1 MVIVAVLGDL
11 GSGKTTNAVRIV
23 KLTKQ
28 MHPEKTIYSNIHL
41 NNLSYKPL
49 DLMELYLNQPDEKNI
64 IIFGDEFYNM
74 MDSRISSS
82 YRNIIESYYVAMSR
96 KAKADFILTMQY
108 EKFVDCRLAP
118 FVKVKYIME
127 GIPVNYFFYMAGKKY
142 SYIRYHPFMFKMNI
156 FDERSGKLVVTEKIF
171 NGSRWF
177 KEFDSYKIV
186 LPPKDVIQNVKLKQ
200 LEKEVK
206 YKKLQLVNKQLDDGT
221 YQNNKKKR

>member
-108 EKFVDCRLAP
+108 EKS
-118 FVKVKYIME
+118 VKELLPKLPQSAQMIKA
-127 GIPVNYFFYMAGKKY
+127 NYLPISK
-142 SYIRYHPFMFKMNI
+142 
-156 FDERSGKLVVTEKIF
+156 
-171 NGSRWF
+171 
-177 KEFDSYKIV
+177 KIV
-186 LPPKDVIQNVKLKQ
+186 I
-200 LEKEVK
+200 EFFIGSE
-206 YKKLQLVNKQLDDGT
+206 
-221 YQNNKKKR
+221 